1 MNLIFNLVFN
11 MDMMEILINEYDWKS
26 ADKTRRLTEII
37 KTLKNSGWEK
47 FGHSGT
53 IVLFKDMTEDKAS
66 VELES
71 LGINEIKAEVWEE
84 ELYYNNIF

>member
-1 MNLIFNLVFN
+1 
-11 MDMMEILINEYDWKS
+11 MEILINESDWKS
-26 ADKTRRLTEII
+26 AGKTRRLTEII
-37 KTLKNSGWEK
+37 ETLKNIGWEK

-66 VELES
+66 IELES
-71 LGINEIKAEVWEE
+71 MGINEVKAEVWEE